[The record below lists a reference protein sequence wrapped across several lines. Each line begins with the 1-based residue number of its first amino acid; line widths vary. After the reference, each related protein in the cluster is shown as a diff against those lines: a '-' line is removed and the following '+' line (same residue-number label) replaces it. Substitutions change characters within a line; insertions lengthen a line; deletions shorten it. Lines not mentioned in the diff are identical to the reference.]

1 MNAAPLEL
9 TLHDQIALVT
19 GASSGL
25 GEHFARVLSRAGAKV
40 ILCARR
46 KERLSALEAELTAH
60 GAHAIAIPMDVTD
73 PDSVREAF
81 AQMKDF
87 GQPTII
93 VNNAGVAQPMPVLEQ
108 TEEHWRYTMDTN
120 LDGAWRV
127 ATTAARQLVEAKTP
141 GCIINI
147 ASVAGLSVGG
157 QLGAYAIS
165 KAALL
170 HMTRSMALELG
181 RHKIRVNAIAP
192 GYFSTEMNA
201 GFLESPQGQR
211 LLKAVPTGR
220 FGELEDLDGPL
231 LLLASKAGHHIT
243 GQCIVVDG
251 GHILAGTH

>member
-1 MNAAPLEL
+1 MTTAPLDL
-9 TLHDQIALVT
+9 TLNDQVALVT

-25 GEHFARVLSRAGAKV
+25 GEHFARVLARAGAKV

-46 KERLSALEAELTAH
+46 KERLSALEAELTAQ
-60 GAHAIAIPMDVTD
+60 GAQALAVPMDVTN
-73 PDSVREAF
+73 PQSVNDAF
-81 AQMKDF
+81 AEMKAF
-87 GQPTII
+87 GLPTVII
-93 VNNAGVAQPMPVLEQ
+93 NNAGVAQPMPVLDQ

-127 ATTAARQLVEAKTP
+127 ATTAAKLLVEANSP

-181 RHKIRVNAIAP
+181 KHKIRVNAIAP

-201 GFLESPQGQR
+201 GFLESAQGQR
-211 LLKAVPTGR
+211 LLKSVPTGR

-231 LLLASKAGHHIT
+231 LLLASAAGRHIT
-243 GQCIVVDG
+243 GHCIVVDG